1 MAYLKAFNRSSAAYL
16 LYAGLAAFWVLVQF
30 LLYSKHG
37 IKVVFDSKR
46 YLAQA
51 GMFATGD
58 YSSLKISYIV
68 YTTLLALSNWLGG
81 LGWIVLLQTIVSGLA
96 MVAMYKAA
104 CKLTGSELVA
114 ALTTFL
120 LILWPDFQFWNLYIH
135 TESLF
140 VSVTCLVFWRLVTA
154 NKKSHYLHLSLL
166 LLVVLFLRPNG
177 FMVAVAVFVYW
188 GIGFCKQREYN
199 LWKAATL
206 LLSLASIVVLIVA
219 HLFLQDIS
227 SDHSFT
233 KFLVS
238 GEVIQGYEPLRLE
251 GITIAQPQGSPLQ
264 QTVAIVLSE
273 PWFFLKQSLLR
284 LLYYWG
290 QVRPYY
296 SLWHNVAIV
305 ALIYPL
311 YLLGIKA
318 LLARMVEARVTG
330 FIVFLMLQLSA
341 MVVVSAVDWDNRFFL
356 PLLPFVFL
364 LGAIGIK
371 ELLTK
376 RAKQV
381 KL

>member
-1 MAYLKAFNRSSAAYL
+1 MAYLKAFNRNNSAYL
-16 LYAGLAAFWVLVQF
+16 LYAGLGAFWVLVQC

-46 YLAQA
+46 YLGQA
-51 GMFATGD
+51 DLLAAGD
-58 YSSLKISYIV
+58 YSSLKVSYIV
-68 YTTLLALSNWLGG
+68 YTALLALSNTLGS
-81 LGWIVLLQTIVSGLA
+81 LGWIILLQTIVSGLA

-104 CKLTGSELVA
+104 RTLTGSELVA
-114 ALTTFL
+114 ALTAFL

-140 VSVTCLVFWRLVTA
+140 VSVTCLAFWRLVTA
-154 NKKSHYLHLSLL
+154 HKTSHYLQLWLL
-166 LLVVLFLRPNG
+166 LLVVVFLRPNG
-177 FMVAVAVFVYW
+177 FMVAASVFVYW
-188 GIGFCKQREYN
+188 GISFCELRGYT
-199 LWKAATL
+199 LWKAAIL
-206 LLSLASIVVLIVA
+206 LLSIVSIVVLIVA
-219 HLFLQDIS
+219 HFFLQDIS

-238 GEVIQGYEPLRLE
+238 GEVIQGYEPLR
-251 GITIAQPQGSPLQ
+251 IKDATIAQPQGTPLQ
-264 QTVAIVLSE
+264 QTVAIVLNE
-273 PWFFLKQSLLR
+273 PLFFVKQSLMR
-284 LLYYWG
+284 LLYYWA

-305 ALIYPL
+305 ALMYPL

-318 LLARMVEARVTG
+318 LLAGRVEARVTG